1 MAAIVADSTP
11 VNVEGL
17 TRPEFLRRLAIE
29 TGMAVTGV
37 ATVSAVN
44 GSYLID
50 ETQLKTLQSSPSE
63 WKGGWLRMASGA
75 NAGSI
80 KPVVDFV
87 PELGKPIVEPFFFQ
101 PVAAG
106 DHYELWK
113 VNPTIVLSVLD
124 QCLTSELYSP
134 CWTVL
139 SDIPD
144 YDMEQ
149 ADLTHWS
156 AGGSANISKVT
167 SHPRLFGERH
177 LRVVSSAPGDYAR
190 SDLFGV
196 EPGKQYHL
204 SAVARCIAPNT
215 TARLIAWDETH
226 DVEIGHY
233 DSNRL
238 FPVRIAFQTFTA
250 PRECYSVSYRLAN
263 VEPGVTTEWDEIC
276 SFHTA
281 SPDISLPWWVT
292 NPDQVKGTFNFTPL
306 TFSNNL
312 WDSVLRGEVDRRF
325 DTIKNF
331 GGGVAFK
338 AQARFGYLAWPIFI
352 LGIRPTT
359 AYADDIEVKY
369 VDLNLLTA
377 AVKFK
382 LYKYHSQP
390 MVTGLLDAD
399 NFRAMLGNAEHDWT
413 TMAQSQSTD
422 LNRVIDSPTPWGRF
436 IDHRFTYGE
445 A

>member
-17 TRPEFLRRLAIE
+17 TRPELIRRLAIE

-37 ATVSAVN
+37 ATATATN

-63 WKGGWLRMASGA
+63 WKGGWLRMASGQ
-75 NAGSI
+75 NAGVI

-87 PELGKPIVEPFFFQ
+87 PELGKPILEPFFSL

-106 DHYELWK
+106 DQYELWK
-113 VNPTIVLSVLD
+113 VNPSVVISVID
-124 QCLTSELYSP
+124 QCLTSELFSP

-149 ADLTHWS
+149 ADLTHWIPG
-156 AGGSANISKVT
+156 AGANISKVS

-177 LRVVSSAPGDYAR
+177 LRVVSTVPGGYAR

-204 SAVARCIAPNT
+204 SAVARCEPGA
-215 TARLIAWDETH
+215 TARLIAWDETNN
-226 DVEIGHY
+226 VEIGHH

-238 FPVRIAFQTFTA
+238 FPARIAFQSFTTPQTCFA
-250 PRECYSVSYRLAN
+250 VSFRLAT
-263 VEPGVTTEWDEIC
+263 VEPGATTEWDEVC

-281 SPDISLPWWVT
+281 SPDILLPWWVT
-292 NPDQVKGTFNFTPL
+292 LPDQVKGYFNLTPL
-306 TFSNNL
+306 TFGTHL
-312 WDSVLRGEVDRRF
+312 WDSVLRGEADRRF

-331 GGGVAFK
+331 GGGAAFK
-338 AQARFGYLAWPIFI
+338 GQARFGYLAWPVFI
-352 LGIRPTT
+352 LGTRPTT
-359 AYADDIEVKY
+359 AYDDDLQTKF
-369 VDLNLLTA
+369 VDLNLLLA
-377 AVKFK
+377 CVKYK

-390 MVTGLLDAD
+390 MVTGLLDAE
-399 NFRAMLGNAEHDWT
+399 NFKGMLGNAEAEW
-413 TMAQSQSTD
+413 MQMSQSQSTD